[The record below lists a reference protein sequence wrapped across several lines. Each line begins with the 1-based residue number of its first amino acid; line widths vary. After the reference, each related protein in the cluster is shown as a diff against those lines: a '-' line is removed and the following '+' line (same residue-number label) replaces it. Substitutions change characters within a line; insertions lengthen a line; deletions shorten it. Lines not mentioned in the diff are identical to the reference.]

1 MRRIVL
7 QCESTTSNKIFS
19 ATMQK
24 NNNRRILNKAVQ
36 SFPAAFISIS
46 TPANKC
52 QNMMQGSKKFIMIR
66 HFEGTTEKALKWKQQ
81 F

>member
-1 MRRIVL
+1 VSPQQATRYFQQ
-7 QCESTTSNKIFS
+7 QCK
-19 ATMQK
+19 K

>member
-1 MRRIVL
+1 VSP
-7 QCESTTSNKIFS
+7 QQ
-19 ATMQK
+19 ATRYFQQHCK
-24 NNNRRILNKAVQ
+24 NNNNRRILNKAVQ